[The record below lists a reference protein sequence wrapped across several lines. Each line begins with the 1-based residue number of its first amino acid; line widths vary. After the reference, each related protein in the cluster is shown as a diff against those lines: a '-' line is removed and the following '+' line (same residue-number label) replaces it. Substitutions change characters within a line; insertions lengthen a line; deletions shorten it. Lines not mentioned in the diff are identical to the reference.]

1 MKLKLFNKYFLT
13 TALIIIFSLAIM
25 MIIFSFVLNNYIAKS
40 RESTLT
46 IACNEV
52 EEYVINAKT
61 ENGSIAKNDFIS
73 ILNSVSSV
81 AKADVFISDTKG
93 HIVACGCD
101 TTQDN
106 TNCSHYAANI
116 PLPEVKDDI
125 NARPHLRLNTLNIY
139 KSPHYVSRKALY
151 NSENEHYATI
161 FAAAPISTVASLL
174 SMVTKIFLAS
184 ALLPLLLMFLVIYTM
199 TYRLTKPLKLMS
211 QASRAMAKGD
221 FSKRIPVTSD
231 DEIGELAVAFN
242 MMTNSLSKSEGI
254 RKSFVANV
262 SHELKTPMT
271 TISGFIT
278 GILDGTIEPDK
289 HSYYLNIVSDEV
301 KRLSRLVESMLS
313 MSKLE
318 SGEFNLNPELF
329 DFYKL
334 LCNIVISQEQ
344 RIEERKI
351 NIVGLDT
358 LPNLSVNID
367 RDLIHQAIYNLVDNA
382 IKFTPEGGEISFS
395 LSKENKNLVF
405 TIKNSGIGIPKKDL
419 PFIFERFY
427 KVDKSRSAEK
437 NNTGLGLYIVKTIIT
452 AHSGSITV
460 ASKENE
466 YTAFKI
472 ILPLP

>member
-13 TALIIIFSLAIM
+13 TTLIIVFSLAIM

-40 RESTLT
+40 RESTLS
-46 IACNEV
+46 IACSEV
-52 EEYVINAKT
+52 EEYVINAKKDN
-61 ENGSIAKNDFIS
+61 EGIAKTDFVS

-81 AKADVFISDTKG
+81 ASADVFIADKNG
-93 HIVACGCD
+93 QIIACGCD
-101 TTQDN
+101 ETQNN
-106 TNCSHYAANI
+106 TNCIHYTVI
-116 PLPEVKDDI
+116 LPPNEI
-125 NARPHLRLNTLNIY
+125 NADIDTNLQLDTLNIY
-139 KSPHYVSRKALY
+139 KTPHYISRKTLS

-161 FAAAPISTVASLL
+161 FAAAPVSTVASLL
-174 SMVTKIFLAS
+174 STVTKIFLAS

-211 QASRAMAKGD
+211 KASRAMAKGD

-289 HSYYLNIVSDEV
+289 HTYYLNIVSDEV

-318 SGEFNLNPELF
+318 SGEFKLNPELF
-329 DFYKL
+329 DFYEL
-334 LCNIVISQEQ
+334 LCNVVISQEQ

-351 NIVGLDT
+351 NIEGLDT
-358 LPNLSVNID
+358 LPNLSVNFD

-382 IKFTPEGGEISFS
+382 IKFTPDGGKISFT

-405 TIKNSGIGIPKKDL
+405 TIENSGVGIPQKDL

-427 KVDKSRSAEK
+427 KVDKSRSAAK
-437 NNTGLGLYIVKTIIT
+437 NSTGLGLYIVKTIIT
-452 AHSGSITV
+452 AHSGTINV

-472 ILPLP
+472 TLPLP

>member
-40 RESTLT
+40 RESTLS
-46 IACNEV
+46 IACGEV
-52 EEYVINAKT
+52 EEYVINAKNDN
-61 ENGSIAKNDFIS
+61 ESIAKTDFIS

-81 AKADVFISDTKG
+81 ASADVFIANKNG
-93 HIVACGCD
+93 RIIACGCD
-101 TTQDN
+101 KTQDN
-106 TNCSHYAANI
+106 TNCIHHTAILPPNEIKGNI
-116 PLPEVKDDI
+116 DAKLQ
-125 NARPHLRLNTLNIY
+125 LNTWNIY
-139 KSPHYVSRKALY
+139 KTPHYIMCKPLL
-151 NSENEHYATI
+151 NGDNEHYATI
-161 FAAAPISTVASLL
+161 FAAAPVSTVASLL
-174 SMVTKIFLAS
+174 SIVTKIFLAS
-184 ALLPLLLMFLVIYTM
+184 ALLPLLLMFLVIYAM

-211 QASRAMAKGD
+211 QASLAMAKGD

-278 GILDGTIEPDK
+278 GILDGTIEPNR
-289 HSYYLNIVSDEV
+289 HTYYLNIVSDEV

-318 SGEFNLNPELF
+318 SGEFKLNPELF
-329 DFYKL
+329 DFYEL
-334 LCNIVISQEQ
+334 LCNVVISQEQ

-351 NIVGLDT
+351 NIEGLDT
-358 LPNLSVNID
+358 LPNLSVNLD

-382 IKFTPEGGEISFS
+382 IKFTPDGGKIGFT

-405 TIKNSGIGIPKKDL
+405 TIENSGTGIPQKDL
-419 PFIFERFY
+419 PFIFPR
-427 KVDKSRSAEK
+427 SRSSR
-437 NNTGLGLYIVKTIIT
+437 
-452 AHSGSITV
+452 SG
-460 ASKENE
+460 
-466 YTAFKI
+466 
-472 ILPLP
+472 